1 MADAE
6 IGVTFHMMAVF
17 VIVIGALVMYA
28 LERAPMEVTSIGVV
42 CALLLLFSVFPL
54 VEPSGANPLS
64 PTRILQGFANPALI
78 TVLALL
84 VMGQGMVSTG
94 VLDRGARMIL
104 ALGGNRAWL
113 SVGLV
118 LIVALGVSGFLN
130 NIPVVVIFIPVM
142 QVLAARFGRSVS
154 KVMIP
159 LSFAAVL
166 GGMTT
171 LVGSSTNLLVNSAL
185 IEVGERPFDF
195 FDFTVPGL
203 IMASVG
209 FIYVYL
215 AAPSLLP
222 DRASLVER
230 LLGSGGKQFI
240 AQLTLAEGSGLV
252 GKSARGGLFQDLPD
266 MTVRIVQRGE
276 EAILPPFEDVTLR
289 PDDILVVAATRKAL
303 TDALTDDPGLL
314 FPRLDDDEDH
324 APWGEGERMLAEA
337 MITPASRFIG
347 RTLLQIGFRYQ
358 TRCIVLGVQ
367 RRSRMIRTRLTD
379 IRLKAGDVL
388 LFQGQTPDIEALKRN
403 SDIVLIEW
411 SAEELPVV
419 THARRALIIFIGA
432 VSLAAAG
439 VIPIVVATLCG
450 AIAMIATGVVNVR
463 QATRA
468 VDPKIATT
476 IGAALAMG
484 VCLQGTGGAAF
495 LAHGLLLLVGDASPV
510 TVLSFFFLLV
520 AGLSNIISTK
530 TTAVLFTP
538 IAVDMAVELGTHPEP
553 FAVAVVFA
561 ANCSFG
567 SPIGYQTNLLV
578 MGPGHYRFLDFTRV
592 GIPLIFI
599 LWATFTLVVPWYYGL

>member
-1 MADAE
+1 
-6 IGVTFHMMAVF
+6 
-17 VIVIGALVMYA
+17 
-28 LERAPMEVTSIGVV
+28 
-42 CALLLLFSVFPL
+42 
-54 VEPSGANPLS
+54 
-64 PTRILQGFANPALI
+64 
-78 TVLALL
+78 
-84 VMGQGMVSTG
+84 
-94 VLDRGARMIL
+94 
-104 ALGGNRAWL
+104 
-113 SVGLV
+113 
-118 LIVALGVSGFLN
+118 
-130 NIPVVVIFIPVM
+130 
-142 QVLAARFGRSVS
+142 
-154 KVMIP
+154 
-159 LSFAAVL
+159 
-166 GGMTT
+166 
-171 LVGSSTNLLVNSAL
+171 
-185 IEVGERPFDF
+185 
-195 FDFTVPGL
+195 
-203 IMASVG
+203 
-209 FIYVYL
+209 
-215 AAPSLLP
+215 
-222 DRASLVER
+222 
-230 LLGSGGKQFI
+230 
-240 AQLTLAEGSGLV
+240 
-252 GKSARGGLFQDLPD
+252 
-266 MTVRIVQRGE
+266 
-276 EAILPPFEDVTLR
+276 
-289 PDDILVVAATRKAL
+289 
-303 TDALTDDPGLL
+303 
-314 FPRLDDDEDH
+314 
-324 APWGEGERMLAEA
+324 MLAEA

>member
-252 GKSARGGLFQDLPD
+252 GKSARGGIFQDLPD

-578 MGPGHYRFLDFTRV
+578 MGPGHYRFGDFVRA
-592 GIPLIFI
+592 GAPLVI
-599 LWATFTLVVPWYYGL
+599 LLWLTFSLFAPWYYDL